1 MTSQS
6 AGSQSEEKDF
16 LKAFIDPLI
25 RERIPKN
32 TDYSADMD
40 TENTDYGADIPENTE
55 GQVSSSIPSK
65 VQRGVIQ
72 IWHGRQSK
80 SQATG

>member
-16 LKAFIDPLI
+16 LKSFIDPLI
-25 RERIPKN
+25 RERVPEN

-40 TENTDYGADIPENTE
+40 TENTE
-55 GQVSSSIPSK
+55 GQVSSSVPSK

>member
-6 AGSQSEEKDF
+6 AGSQSEEKNF
-16 LKAFIDPLI
+16 LKSFIDPLI

-32 TDYSADMD
+32 TDYSDDMD
-40 TENTDYGADIPENTE
+40 TENTE
-55 GQVSSSIPSK
+55 GQVSSSVPSK

-72 IWHGRQSK
+72 I
-80 SQATG
+80 

>member
-40 TENTDYGADIPENTE
+40 PENTE
-55 GQVSSSIPSK
+55 GQVSSSVPSK
-65 VQRGVIQ
+65 VLRGVIQ
-72 IWHGRQSK
+72 I
-80 SQATG
+80 

>member
-25 RERIPKN
+25 RERIPEN

-40 TENTDYGADIPENTE
+40 TENTE
-55 GQVSSSIPSK
+55 GQVSSSVPSK
-65 VQRGVIQ
+65 VQRDRD
-72 IWHGRQSK
+72 WET
-80 SQATG
+80 AD

>member
-40 TENTDYGADIPENTE
+40 TENTE
-55 GQVSSSIPSK
+55 GQVSSSVPSK
-65 VQRGVIQ
+65 VLRGVIQ
-72 IWHGRQSK
+72 I
-80 SQATG
+80 

>member
-1 MTSQS
+1 MLHLILTMTSQS

-40 TENTDYGADIPENTE
+40 TENTDYSGDMDPENTE
-55 GQVSSSIPSK
+55 GQVSASVPSK
-65 VQRGVIQ
+65 VLRGVIQ
-72 IWHGRQSK
+72 I
-80 SQATG
+80 

>member
-16 LKAFIDPLI
+16 LKSFIDPLI
-25 RERIPKN
+25 RGRVPKN
-32 TDYSADMD
+32 TDYTDYMD
-40 TENTDYGADIPENTE
+40 TENTE
-55 GQVSSSIPSK
+55 GQVSASVPSK

-72 IWHGRQSK
+72 I
-80 SQATG
+80 

>member
-25 RERIPKN
+25 RERIPQN

-40 TENTDYGADIPENTE
+40 TENIDYSDDMDPENTE
-55 GQVSSSIPSK
+55 GQVSASVPSK
-65 VQRGVIQ
+65 VLRGVIQ
-72 IWHGRQSK
+72 I
-80 SQATG
+80 

>member
-25 RERIPKN
+25 RERVPEN

-40 TENTDYGADIPENTE
+40 TENTE
-55 GQVSSSIPSK
+55 GQVSSSVPSK
-65 VQRGVIQ
+65 VQRGIIQ
-72 IWHGRQSK
+72 I
-80 SQATG
+80 

>member
-16 LKAFIDPLI
+16 LKSFIDPLI

-32 TDYSADMD
+32 TDYSDDMD
-40 TENTDYGADIPENTE
+40 TENTE
-55 GQVSSSIPSK
+55 GQVSSSVPSK

-72 IWHGRQSK
+72 I
-80 SQATG
+80 